1 MCKRE
6 KYEIK
11 VTDTK
16 IFAVYLPPQQERWS
30 WRKWTLWTHLRPP
43 GWAVEKDIPSEL
55 CLVFTCSCYEK
66 PLCLLQC
73 LKTHSFSITTQFY
86 FYCKDKS
93 TQQKDKLV
101 TWTQI
106 KVQINVF
113 SHQIFPEATAS
124 GQIRR
129 WLWEFVS
136 SLLRGRISLK
146 CKCSYCCQFLRLAV
160 QVGQVLQMCLFL
172 I

>member
-30 WRKWTLWTHLRPP
+30 WRKWTLWTHLPP
-43 GWAVEKDIPSEL
+43 RGWAVEKDIPSEL

-106 KVQINVF
+106 KGSNKCVLPPNISW
-113 SHQIFPEATAS
+113 SHR
-124 GQIRR
+124 IRTNKKVTVR
-129 WLWEFVS
+129 VCFKFVAWQN
-136 SLLRGRISLK
+136 IPK
-146 CKCSYCCQFLRLAV
+146 V
-160 QVGQVLQMCLFL
+160 
-172 I
+172 